1 MVNYKAVQVLRVGEN
16 EYFPGEVFEAIED
29 GRDWSSLVRFGQ
41 AVETTEKPTDKAS
54 HKKEAPKAEPPK
66 EDLTNPVKSGIVT
79 RKAEIRE
86 EGKGWL
92 KVYDEKGQQI
102 GKATR
107 DEEEAELIKLEYET
121 QPE

>member
-41 AVETTEKPTDKAS
+41 AVETTENPTDKDS
-54 HKKEAPKAEPPK
+54 PKKETPKVDSPK
-66 EDLTNPVKSGIVT
+66 EDLTTPIKSGIVT
-79 RKAEIRE
+79 RKAEVRE

-92 KVYDEKGQQI
+92 KVYDEEGNQI

-121 QPE
+121 KPE

>member
-1 MVNYKAVQVLRVGEN
+1 MTEYKAIKRVRIGEKD
-16 EYFPGEVFEAIED
+16 YHPGQTFEEVND
-29 GRDWSSLVRFGQ
+29 GRNWNLIERLGLIVKISDGDISES
-41 AVETTEKPTDKAS
+41 
-54 HKKEAPKAEPPK
+54 PK
-66 EDLTNPVKSGIVT
+66 EPLTNPVKSGIVT